1 MIFLFERNF
10 THKDLEQVETEIKN
24 MYVVLANIYKNKS
37 CIWKISRTLD
47 KLKNSNFSSTEKY
60 IIAIF
65 KSEYAK
71 RMNRTDE
78 TINFLQKFIKQDD
91 FKILSD
97 TTRGLINE
105 IEQYLLV
112 LKQDNVYSAN
122 RTAFRTTIIRYIK
135 SIKILKEEKEIIERY
150 IKSRNIKEQKN
161 LNYRFFEKEGILYN
175 VYNNLS
181 KALEDVNIIQSYI
194 RHMKNSMY
202 FNFLNLISIAA
213 RHIVLLFWMVVFA
226 GGFFCLPYFY
236 QIGIP
241 PQINTTEI
249 IPLLLFI
256 GAMGLLYTAV
266 ISALSFIGSYF
277 IFNVKTNQK
286 WINIFFIII
295 QIYLLLMLVIPII
308 YYKFESSRKY
318 IDFVSNYFGPY
329 LIIYFISYVLYTIIS
344 ILKTNKFKDDV
355 NLFIF
360 FPLLFDFLLM
370 VIIYFRCKEIE
381 LPILLCFLMIVFM
394 PKMIAFLTYFDYR
407 TVFWLSF
414 FIGLGPIYLLS
425 PDFVRMIKLANYK
438 ANFIVK
444 NKFIENEKLDKIPL
458 CFKDYNDTCKNLKLS
473 DDNKTAINN
482 LIVKIKFDE
491 QYFFKAQIPKDE
503 FNITKE
509 GIIHYQDGNSTDI
522 SQKMFKIFK
531 VKECEHNSTTSCYI
545 DNDKEDNITIK
556 HYHKDMENII
566 QNENDKY
573 FIEFPVRKENILN

>member
-1 MIFLFERNF
+1 MFERNF
-10 THKDLEQVETEIKN
+10 TYKDLEQVETEIEN
-24 MYVVLANIYKNKS
+24 IHEALADVYDKS
-37 CIWKISRTLD
+37 CIWKISRALD

-65 KSEYAK
+65 ESEYVK
-71 RMNRTDE
+71 RMNRTDKA
-78 TINFLQKFIKQDD
+78 INFLQKFIKQDD

-97 TTRGLINE
+97 TARGLINE

-112 LKQDNVYSAN
+112 LKQNNIYSAN

-135 SIKILKEEKEIIERY
+135 SIKILKKEKEIIERY
-150 IKSRNIKEQKN
+150 IKSRNIKERKN
-161 LNYRFFEKEGILYN
+161 LNYEFFEKENVLYD

-181 KALEDVNIIQSYI
+181 NILEDVSIMQSYI

-202 FNFLNLISIAA
+202 FNFLNLISIDTK
-213 RHIVLLFWMVVFA
+213 HMVLLFRMVVFI
-226 GGFFCLPYFY
+226 GGVFCLPYFFK
-236 QIGIP
+236 IGIP
-241 PQINTTEI
+241 PQINVNEI

-256 GAMGLLYTAV
+256 GILGLAYVVTVGL
-266 ISALSFIGSYF
+266 LSFIGSYF
-277 IFNVKTNQK
+277 IFT
-286 WINIFFIII
+286 
-295 QIYLLLMLVIPII
+295 QIYLFAILTIPFLYEIKFFSKYLNLILNNFGAILV
-308 YYKFESSRKY
+308 
-318 IDFVSNYFGPY
+318 V
-329 LIIYFISYVLYTIIS
+329 YFIASISYFVLS
-344 ILKTNKFKDDV
+344 MFKTGKFKDDV

-360 FPLLFDFLLM
+360 LHPLFDFLLI
-370 VIIYFRCKEIE
+370 VIVYFGYKDIV
-381 LPILLCFLMIVFM
+381 LPVFLCFFLIILVTR
-394 PKMIAFLTYFDYR
+394 IAAFSKYFDYK

-444 NKFIENEKLDKIPL
+444 NEFIESEKLDKIPL

-482 LIVKIKFDE
+482 LIIKVKFDE
-491 QYFFKAQIPKDE
+491 QYYFKAQVPKDE

-509 GIIHYQDGNSTDI
+509 RIIHYQDGNLTDI
-522 SQKMFKIFK
+522 SEKMFKIFK
-531 VKECEHNSTTSCYI
+531 VKECEYNSTTSCYI
-545 DNDKEDNITIK
+545 HNDKEGNITIK

-573 FIEFPVRKENILN
+573 FIEFEVGKENILN

>member
-1 MIFLFERNF
+1 MFERNF

-24 MYVVLANIYKNKS
+24 MYVVLTNIYKSKS

-112 LKQDNVYSAN
+112 LKQDNIYSAS

-161 LNYRFFEKEGILYN
+161 LNYEFFEKENVLYD

-181 KALEDVNIIQSYI
+181 NILEDVSIMQSYI

-202 FNFLNLISIAA
+202 FNFLNLFSIAA
-213 RHIVLLFWMVVFA
+213 RHTVLLFWMVVFI
-226 GGFFCLPYFY
+226 GGAFCLPYFFK
-236 QIGIP
+236 IGIL
-241 PQINTTEI
+241 PQINTNEI

-256 GAMGLLYTAV
+256 GILGLAYVVAV
-266 ISALSFIGSYF
+266 GLLSFIGSYF

-286 WINIFFIII
+286 WINRYFIIT
-295 QIYLLLMLVIPII
+295 QIYLFAILTIPFLYEIKFFSKYLNLILNNFGTILV
-308 YYKFESSRKY
+308 
-318 IDFVSNYFGPY
+318 V
-329 LIIYFISYVLYTIIS
+329 YFITSISYFVLS
-344 ILKTNKFKDDV
+344 MFKTGKFKDDV

-360 FPLLFDFLLM
+360 LHPLFDFLLI
-370 VIIYFRCKEIE
+370 VIVYFGYKDIV
-381 LPILLCFLMIVFM
+381 LPVFLCFFLIILVTR
-394 PKMIAFLTYFDYR
+394 IAAFSKYFDYKV
-407 TVFWLSF
+407 VFWLSF

-438 ANFIVK
+438 TNFIVK

-509 GIIHYQDGNSTDI
+509 RIMHYQDDNSTDI
-522 SQKMFKIFK
+522 SQIMFKIFK
-531 VKECEHNSTTSCYI
+531 VKECEHDSTASCYI
-545 DNDKEDNITIK
+545 DNDKEGNITIK
-556 HYHKDMENII
+556 HYHKDAENII

>member
-1 MIFLFERNF
+1 MFERNF
-10 THKDLEQVETEIKN
+10 TYKDLEQIETEIKN

-37 CIWKISRTLD
+37 YIWKISRTLD
-47 KLKNSNFSSTEKY
+47 KLKKSNFSSVEK
-60 IIAIF
+60 IIINIF
-65 KSEYAK
+65 ESGYAK

-78 TINFLQKFIKQDD
+78 AIDFLQKFTKQDN

-97 TTRGLINE
+97 TARGLINE

-112 LKQDNVYSAN
+112 LKQDNIYSAN

-135 SIKILKEEKEIIERY
+135 SIKILKEDKEIIERY

-161 LNYRFFEKEGILYN
+161 LNYEFFEKENVLYD

-181 KALEDVNIIQSYI
+181 NILEDASIMQSYI
-194 RHMKNSMY
+194 RHMKNSIY
-202 FNFLNLISIAA
+202 FNFLNLIFIAA
-213 RHIVLLFWMVVFA
+213 KHIVLLFWMVVFI
-226 GGFFCLPYFY
+226 GGAFCLPYFFK
-236 QIGIP
+236 IGIP

-249 IPLLLFI
+249 IPLLFFV
-256 GAMGLLYTAV
+256 GALGLLYVVTV
-266 ISALSFIGSYF
+266 GLLSFIGSYF

-286 WINIFFIII
+286 WINRYFIII
-295 QIYLLLMLVIPII
+295 QIYLFAILTIPFLYEIKFFSKYLNPILNNFGAILV
-308 YYKFESSRKY
+308 
-318 IDFVSNYFGPY
+318 V
-329 LIIYFISYVLYTIIS
+329 YFIVSISYFVLS
-344 ILKTNKFKDDV
+344 MFKTGKFKDDV

-360 FPLLFDFLLM
+360 LHPLFDFLLI
-370 VIIYFRCKEIE
+370 VIVYSGYKDIVPPVF
-381 LPILLCFLMIVFM
+381 LCFFLIIIVTR
-394 PKMIAFLTYFDYR
+394 IAAFSKYFDYKI
-407 TVFWLSF
+407 VFWLSF
-414 FIGLGPIYLLS
+414 LIGLGPMWLLS

-444 NKFIENEKLDKIPL
+444 NEFIESEKLDKIPL

-482 LIVKIKFDE
+482 LIVKVKFDE
-491 QYFFKAQIPKDE
+491 QYFFKAQVPKDE

-509 GIIHYQDGNSTDI
+509 RIMRYQDGNSTDI

-531 VKECEHNSTTSCYI
+531 VKECEHNSTVSCYI
-545 DNDKEDNITIK
+545 DNDKEGNITIK

>member
-1 MIFLFERNF
+1 MIFMFEGDF
-10 THKDLEQVETEIKN
+10 TYKDLKLVDDEIGALSNFKN
-24 MYVVLANIYKNKS
+24 LNKQWCHAHNINKIIDKFKHKISIGWGIECIENLLTKCIKYENKIDKIRSYVKDIMDNKYNLLSEESKKDIDEIYISLTYLKENGINSINIYTLKKLS
-37 CIWKISRTLD
+37 ADYEKI
-47 KLKNSNFSSTEKY
+47 F
-60 IIAIF
+60 
-65 KSEYAK
+65 
-71 RMNRTDE
+71 
-78 TINFLQKFIKQDD
+78 
-91 FKILSD
+91 
-97 TTRGLINE
+97 
-105 IEQYLLV
+105 
-112 LKQDNVYSAN
+112 
-122 RTAFRTTIIRYIK
+122 
-135 SIKILKEEKEIIERY
+135 KILKEEKEIIDRH
-150 IKSRNIKEQKN
+150 IKSRNIKEQKD
-161 LNYRFFEKEGILYN
+161 LNHKFLEKESILYD

-181 KALEDVNIIQSYI
+181 KALEGASIMQSYI
-194 RHMKNSMY
+194 RHMKNSMH

-213 RHIVLLFWMVVFA
+213 RHIILLFWIVVFA

-236 QIGIP
+236 QIETP

-266 ISALSFIGSYF
+266 IGALSFIGSYF

-295 QIYLLLMLVIPII
+295 QIYLFLILVIPII

-318 IDFVSNYFGPY
+318 INFISNYFGSS
-329 LIIYFISYVLYTIIS
+329 LIIYFISYVLYAIIS

-381 LPILLCFLMIVFM
+381 LPILLCFLMIVFI

-414 FIGLGPIYLLS
+414 FIIGLGPICLLS
-425 PDFVRMIKLANYK
+425 PDFVGMIKLANYK
-438 ANFIVK
+438 ANFTVK
-444 NKFIENEKLDKIPL
+444 NGFVESEKLDKIPL

-482 LIVKIKFDE
+482 LIIKVKFDE
-491 QYFFKAQIPKDE
+491 QYFFKAQVPKDE

-509 GIIHYQDGNSTDI
+509 RIMRYQDGNSTDI

-531 VKECEHNSTTSCYI
+531 VKECEHNSTVSCYI

-573 FIEFPVRKENILN
+573 FIEFPIRKENILN

>member
-1 MIFLFERNF
+1 MFEGDF
-10 THKDLEQVETEIKN
+10 TYKDLKLVDDEIGALSNFKN
-24 MYVVLANIYKNKS
+24 LNKQWCHAHNINKIIDKFKHKISIGWGIECIENLLTKCIKYENKIDKIRSYVKDIMDNKYNLLSEESKKDIDEIYISLTYLKENGINSINIYTLKKLS
-37 CIWKISRTLD
+37 ADYEKI
-47 KLKNSNFSSTEKY
+47 F
-60 IIAIF
+60 
-65 KSEYAK
+65 
-71 RMNRTDE
+71 
-78 TINFLQKFIKQDD
+78 
-91 FKILSD
+91 
-97 TTRGLINE
+97 
-105 IEQYLLV
+105 
-112 LKQDNVYSAN
+112 
-122 RTAFRTTIIRYIK
+122 
-135 SIKILKEEKEIIERY
+135 KILKEEKEIIDRH
-150 IKSRNIKEQKN
+150 IKSRNIKEQKD
-161 LNYRFFEKEGILYN
+161 LNHKFLEKESILYD

-181 KALEDVNIIQSYI
+181 KALEGASIMQSYI
-194 RHMKNSMY
+194 RHMKNSMH
-202 FNFLNLISIAA
+202 FNFLNLISIAT
-213 RHIVLLFWMVVFA
+213 RHIILLFWIVVFA

-236 QIGIP
+236 QIETP

-266 ISALSFIGSYF
+266 IGALSFIGSYF

-295 QIYLLLMLVIPII
+295 QIYLFLILVIPII

-318 IDFVSNYFGPY
+318 IDFISNYFGSS
-329 LIIYFISYVLYTIIS
+329 LIIYFISYVLYAIIS

-381 LPILLCFLMIVFM
+381 LPILLCFLMIVFI

-414 FIGLGPIYLLS
+414 FIIGLGPICLLS
-425 PDFVRMIKLANYK
+425 PDFVGMIKLANYK
-438 ANFIVK
+438 ANFTVK
-444 NKFIENEKLDKIPL
+444 NGFVESEKLDKIPL

-482 LIVKIKFDE
+482 LIIKVKFDE
-491 QYFFKAQIPKDE
+491 QYFFKAQVPKDE

-509 GIIHYQDGNSTDI
+509 RIMRYQDGNSTDI

-531 VKECEHNSTTSCYI
+531 VKECEHNSTVSCYI

-573 FIEFPVRKENILN
+573 FIEFPIRKENILN

>member
-1 MIFLFERNF
+1 MFERNF
-10 THKDLEQVETEIKN
+10 TYKDLEQIETEIKN

-37 CIWKISRTLD
+37 YIWKISRTLD
-47 KLKNSNFSSTEKY
+47 KLKKSNFSSVEK
-60 IIAIF
+60 IIINIF
-65 KSEYAK
+65 ESGYAK

-78 TINFLQKFIKQDD
+78 AIDFLQKFTKQDN

-97 TTRGLINE
+97 TARGLINE

-112 LKQDNVYSAN
+112 LKQDNIYSAN

-161 LNYRFFEKEGILYN
+161 LNYEFFEKENVLYD

-181 KALEDVNIIQSYI
+181 NILEDASIMQSYI
-194 RHMKNSMY
+194 RHMKNSIY

-213 RHIVLLFWMVVFA
+213 KHIVLLFWMVVFI
-226 GGFFCLPYFY
+226 GGAFCLPYFFK
-236 QIGIP
+236 IGIP

-249 IPLLLFI
+249 IPLLFFV
-256 GAMGLLYTAV
+256 GALGLLYVVTV
-266 ISALSFIGSYF
+266 GLLSFIGSYF
-277 IFNVKTNQK
+277 IFNVKTNEK
-286 WINIFFIII
+286 WINIYFIIV
-295 QIYLLLMLVIPII
+295 QIYLFAILTIPFLYEIKFFSKYLNPILNNFGAILV
-308 YYKFESSRKY
+308 
-318 IDFVSNYFGPY
+318 V
-329 LIIYFISYVLYTIIS
+329 YFIVSISYFVLS
-344 ILKTNKFKDDV
+344 MFKTGKFKDDV

-360 FPLLFDFLLM
+360 LHPLFDFLLI
-370 VIIYFRCKEIE
+370 VIVYSGYKDIVPPVF
-381 LPILLCFLMIVFM
+381 LCFFLIIIVTR
-394 PKMIAFLTYFDYR
+394 IAAFSKYFDYKI
-407 TVFWLSF
+407 VFWLSF
-414 FIGLGPIYLLS
+414 LIGLGPMWLLS

-444 NKFIENEKLDKIPL
+444 NEFIESEKLDKIPL

-482 LIVKIKFDE
+482 FIVKVKFDE
-491 QYFFKAQIPKDE
+491 QYFFKAQVPKDE

-509 GIIHYQDGNSTDI
+509 RIMRYQDGNSTDI

-531 VKECEHNSTTSCYI
+531 VKECEHNSTVSCYI
-545 DNDKEDNITIK
+545 DNDKEGNITIK

>member
-1 MIFLFERNF
+1 MFERNF

-24 MYVVLANIYKNKS
+24 MYVVLINIYKSKS

-112 LKQDNVYSAN
+112 LKQDNIYSAS

-161 LNYRFFEKEGILYN
+161 LNYEFFEKENVLYD

-181 KALEDVNIIQSYI
+181 NILEDVSIMQSYI

-202 FNFLNLISIAA
+202 FNFLNLFSIAA
-213 RHIVLLFWMVVFA
+213 RHTVLLFWMVVFI
-226 GGFFCLPYFY
+226 GGAFCLPYFFK
-236 QIGIP
+236 IGIL
-241 PQINTTEI
+241 PQINTNEI

-256 GAMGLLYTAV
+256 GILGLAYVVAV
-266 ISALSFIGSYF
+266 GLLSFIGSYF

-286 WINIFFIII
+286 WINRYFIIT
-295 QIYLLLMLVIPII
+295 QIYLFAILTIPFLYEIKFFSKYLNLILNNFGTILV
-308 YYKFESSRKY
+308 
-318 IDFVSNYFGPY
+318 V
-329 LIIYFISYVLYTIIS
+329 YFITSISYFVLS
-344 ILKTNKFKDDV
+344 MFKTGKFKDDV

-360 FPLLFDFLLM
+360 LHPLFDFLLI
-370 VIIYFRCKEIE
+370 VIVYFGYKDIV
-381 LPILLCFLMIVFM
+381 LPVFLCFFLIILVTR
-394 PKMIAFLTYFDYR
+394 IAAFSKYFDYKV
-407 TVFWLSF
+407 VFWLSF

-438 ANFIVK
+438 TNFIVK
-444 NKFIENEKLDKIPL
+444 NKFIENEKLNKIPL

-509 GIIHYQDGNSTDI
+509 RIMHYQDDNSTDI
-522 SQKMFKIFK
+522 SQIMFKIFK
-531 VKECEHNSTTSCYI
+531 VKECEHDSTASCYI
-545 DNDKEDNITIK
+545 DNDKEGNITIK
-556 HYHKDMENII
+556 HYHKDAENII

>member
-1 MIFLFERNF
+1 MFEGDF
-10 THKDLEQVETEIKN
+10 TYKDLKLVDDEIGALSNFKN
-24 MYVVLANIYKNKS
+24 LNKQWCHAHNINKIIDKFKHKISIGWGIECIENLLTKCIKYENKIDKIRSYVKDIMDNKYNLLSEESKKDIDEIYISLTYLKENGINSINIYTLKKLS
-37 CIWKISRTLD
+37 ADYEKI
-47 KLKNSNFSSTEKY
+47 F
-60 IIAIF
+60 
-65 KSEYAK
+65 
-71 RMNRTDE
+71 
-78 TINFLQKFIKQDD
+78 
-91 FKILSD
+91 
-97 TTRGLINE
+97 
-105 IEQYLLV
+105 
-112 LKQDNVYSAN
+112 
-122 RTAFRTTIIRYIK
+122 
-135 SIKILKEEKEIIERY
+135 KILKEEKEIIDRH
-150 IKSRNIKEQKN
+150 IKSRNIKEQKD
-161 LNYRFFEKEGILYN
+161 LNHKFLEKESILYD

-181 KALEDVNIIQSYI
+181 KALEGASIMQSYI
-194 RHMKNSMY
+194 RHMKNSMH

-213 RHIVLLFWMVVFA
+213 RHIILLFWIVVFA

-236 QIGIP
+236 QIETP

-266 ISALSFIGSYF
+266 IGALSFIGSYF

-295 QIYLLLMLVIPII
+295 QIYLFLILVIPII

-318 IDFVSNYFGPY
+318 IDFISNYFGSS
-329 LIIYFISYVLYTIIS
+329 LIIYFISYVLYAIIS

-381 LPILLCFLMIVFM
+381 LPILLCFLMIVFI

-414 FIGLGPIYLLS
+414 FIIGLGPICLLS
-425 PDFVRMIKLANYK
+425 PDFVGMIKLANYK
-438 ANFIVK
+438 ANFTVK
-444 NKFIENEKLDKIPL
+444 NGFVESEKLDKIPL

-482 LIVKIKFDE
+482 LIIKVKFDE
-491 QYFFKAQIPKDE
+491 KYFFKAQVPKDE

-509 GIIHYQDGNSTDI
+509 RIMRYQDGNSTDI

-531 VKECEHNSTTSCYI
+531 VKECEHNSTVSCYI

-573 FIEFPVRKENILN
+573 FIEFPIRKENILN

>member
-1 MIFLFERNF
+1 MFERNF
-10 THKDLEQVETEIKN
+10 TYKDLEQIETEIKN

-37 CIWKISRTLD
+37 YIWKISRTLD
-47 KLKNSNFSSTEKY
+47 KLKKSNFSSVEK
-60 IIAIF
+60 IIINIF
-65 KSEYAK
+65 ESGYAK

-78 TINFLQKFIKQDD
+78 AIDFLQKFTKQDN

-97 TTRGLINE
+97 TARGLINE

-112 LKQDNVYSAN
+112 LKQDNIYSAN

-161 LNYRFFEKEGILYN
+161 LNYEFFEKENVLYD

-181 KALEDVNIIQSYI
+181 NILEDASIMQSYI
-194 RHMKNSMY
+194 RHMKNSIY

-213 RHIVLLFWMVVFA
+213 KHIVLLFWMVVFA
-226 GGFFCLPYFY
+226 GGILCSFYFIE
-236 QIGIP
+236 IGIP

-256 GAMGLLYTAV
+256 GILGLAYVVTVGL
-266 ISALSFIGSYF
+266 LSFIGSYF

-286 WINIFFIII
+286 WINRYFIIT
-295 QIYLLLMLVIPII
+295 QIYLFAILTIPFLYEIKFFSKYLNPILNNFGIILV
-308 YYKFESSRKY
+308 
-318 IDFVSNYFGPY
+318 V
-329 LIIYFISYVLYTIIS
+329 YFIASISYFVLS
-344 ILKTNKFKDDV
+344 MFKTGKFKDDV

-360 FPLLFDFLLM
+360 LHPLFDFLLI
-370 VIIYFRCKEIE
+370 VIVYSGYKDIV
-381 LPILLCFLMIVFM
+381 LPVFLCFFLIIIVTR
-394 PKMIAFLTYFDYR
+394 IAAFSKYFDYKI
-407 TVFWLSF
+407 VFWLSF
-414 FIGLGPIYLLS
+414 LIGLGPMWLLS

-444 NKFIENEKLDKIPL
+444 NEFIESEKLDKIPL

-482 LIVKIKFDE
+482 FIVKVKFDE
-491 QYFFKAQIPKDE
+491 QYFFKAQVPKDE

-509 GIIHYQDGNSTDI
+509 RIMRYQDGNSTDI

-531 VKECEHNSTTSCYI
+531 VKECEHNSTVSCYI
-545 DNDKEDNITIK
+545 DNDKEGNITIK

>member
-1 MIFLFERNF
+1 MFERNF
-10 THKDLEQVETEIKN
+10 TYKDLEQVETEIEN
-24 MYVVLANIYKNKS
+24 IHEALANVYNNKS

-112 LKQDNVYSAN
+112 LKQDNIYSAN

-161 LNYRFFEKEGILYN
+161 LNYEFFEKENVLYD
-175 VYNNLS
+175 VYNNLGNI
-181 KALEDVNIIQSYI
+181 LEDASIMQSYI
-194 RHMKNSMY
+194 RHMKNSIY

-213 RHIVLLFWMVVFA
+213 KHIVLLFWIVVFA
-226 GGFFCLPYFY
+226 GGILCSFYF
-236 QIGIP
+236 IEIVIP

-249 IPLLLFI
+249 IPLLFFVGVL
-256 GAMGLLYTAV
+256 GLLYVVTV
-266 ISALSFIGSYF
+266 GLLSFIGSYF
-277 IFNVKTNQK
+277 IFNVKTNEK
-286 WINIFFIII
+286 WINIYFIIV
-295 QIYLLLMLVIPII
+295 QIYLFAILTIPFLYEIKFFSKYLNPILNNFDAILV
-308 YYKFESSRKY
+308 
-318 IDFVSNYFGPY
+318 V
-329 LIIYFISYVLYTIIS
+329 YFIASISYFVLS
-344 ILKTNKFKDDV
+344 ILKTRKFKDDT
-355 NLFIF
+355 NLFILSYPIF
-360 FPLLFDFLLM
+360 DLLLIIIVYSRYENIEPL
-370 VIIYFRCKEIE
+370 
-381 LPILLCFLMIVFM
+381 ILLYFFMIVILARI
-394 PKMIAFLTYFDYR
+394 IAFLKYFDYK

-444 NKFIENEKLDKIPL
+444 NKFIESEKLDKIPL

-509 GIIHYQDGNSTDI
+509 RIMHYQDDNSTDI
-522 SQKMFKIFK
+522 SQIMFKIFK
-531 VKECEHNSTTSCYI
+531 VKECEHDSTASCYI
-545 DNDKEDNITIK
+545 DNDKEGNITIK
-556 HYHKDMENII
+556 HYHKDAENII

>member
-1 MIFLFERNF
+1 MFERNF
-10 THKDLEQVETEIKN
+10 TYKDLEQIETEIKN

-37 CIWKISRTLD
+37 YIWKISRTLD
-47 KLKNSNFSSTEKY
+47 KLKKSNFSSVEK
-60 IIAIF
+60 IIINIF
-65 KSEYAK
+65 ESGYAK

-78 TINFLQKFIKQDD
+78 AIDFLQKFTKQDN

-97 TTRGLINE
+97 TARGLINE

-112 LKQDNVYSAN
+112 LKQDNIYSAN

-161 LNYRFFEKEGILYN
+161 LNYEFFEKENVLYD

-181 KALEDVNIIQSYI
+181 NILEDASIMQSYI
-194 RHMKNSMY
+194 RHMKNSIY
-202 FNFLNLISIAA
+202 FNFLNLIFIAA
-213 RHIVLLFWMVVFA
+213 KHIVLLFWMVVFI
-226 GGFFCLPYFY
+226 GGAFCLPYFFK
-236 QIGIP
+236 IGIP

-249 IPLLLFI
+249 IPLLFFV
-256 GAMGLLYTAV
+256 GALGLLYVVTV
-266 ISALSFIGSYF
+266 GLLSFIGSYF

-286 WINIFFIII
+286 WINRYFIII
-295 QIYLLLMLVIPII
+295 QIYLFAILTIPFLYEIKFFSKYLNPILNNFGAILV
-308 YYKFESSRKY
+308 
-318 IDFVSNYFGPY
+318 V
-329 LIIYFISYVLYTIIS
+329 YFIVSISYFVLS
-344 ILKTNKFKDDV
+344 MFKTGKFKDDV

-360 FPLLFDFLLM
+360 LHPLFDFLLI
-370 VIIYFRCKEIE
+370 VIVYSGYKDIVPPVF
-381 LPILLCFLMIVFM
+381 LCFFLIIIVTR
-394 PKMIAFLTYFDYR
+394 IAAFSKYFDYKI
-407 TVFWLSF
+407 VFWLSF
-414 FIGLGPIYLLS
+414 LIGLGPMWLLS

-444 NKFIENEKLDKIPL
+444 NEFIESEKLDKIPL

-482 LIVKIKFDE
+482 LIVKVKFDE
-491 QYFFKAQIPKDE
+491 QYFFKAQVPKDE

-509 GIIHYQDGNSTDI
+509 RIMRYQDGNSTDI

-531 VKECEHNSTTSCYI
+531 VKECEHNSTVSCYI
-545 DNDKEDNITIK
+545 DNDKEGNITIK

>member
-1 MIFLFERNF
+1 MFERNF
-10 THKDLEQVETEIKN
+10 TYKDLEQIETEIKN

-37 CIWKISRTLD
+37 YIWKISRTLD
-47 KLKNSNFSSTEKY
+47 KLKKSNFSSVEK
-60 IIAIF
+60 IIINIF
-65 KSEYAK
+65 ESGYAK

-78 TINFLQKFIKQDD
+78 AIDFLQKFTKQDN

-97 TTRGLINE
+97 TARGLINE

-112 LKQDNVYSAN
+112 LKQDNIYSAN

-135 SIKILKEEKEIIERY
+135 SIKILEEEKEIIKRH
-150 IKSRNIKEQKN
+150 IKSRSIKEQKN
-161 LNYRFFEKEGILYN
+161 LNYGFFEKENVLYD

-181 KALEDVNIIQSYI
+181 NILEDASIMQSYI
-194 RHMKNSMY
+194 RHMKNSIY

-213 RHIVLLFWMVVFA
+213 KHIVLLFWMVVFA
-226 GGFFCLPYFY
+226 GGILCSFYFIE
-236 QIGIP
+236 IGIP

-256 GAMGLLYTAV
+256 GILGLAYVVTVGL
-266 ISALSFIGSYF
+266 LSFIGSYF

-286 WINIFFIII
+286 WINRYFIIT
-295 QIYLLLMLVIPII
+295 QIYLFAILTIPFLYEIKFFSKYLNPILNNFGIILV
-308 YYKFESSRKY
+308 
-318 IDFVSNYFGPY
+318 V
-329 LIIYFISYVLYTIIS
+329 YFIASISYFVLS
-344 ILKTNKFKDDV
+344 MFKTGKFKDDV

-360 FPLLFDFLLM
+360 LHPLFDFLLI
-370 VIIYFRCKEIE
+370 VIVYSGYKDIV
-381 LPILLCFLMIVFM
+381 LPVFLCFFLIIIVTR
-394 PKMIAFLTYFDYR
+394 IAAFSKYFDYKI
-407 TVFWLSF
+407 VFWLSF
-414 FIGLGPIYLLS
+414 LIGLGPMWLLS

-444 NKFIENEKLDKIPL
+444 NEFIESEKLDKIPL

-482 LIVKIKFDE
+482 FIVKVKFDE
-491 QYFFKAQIPKDE
+491 QYFFKAQVPKDE

-509 GIIHYQDGNSTDI
+509 RIMRYQDGNSTDI

-531 VKECEHNSTTSCYI
+531 VKECEHNSTVSCYI
-545 DNDKEDNITIK
+545 DNDKEGNITIK

>member
-1 MIFLFERNF
+1 MFEGDF
-10 THKDLEQVETEIKN
+10 TYKDLKLVDDEIGALSNFKN
-24 MYVVLANIYKNKS
+24 LNKQWCHAHNINKIIDKFKHKISIGWGIECIENLLTKCIKYENKIDKIRSYVKDIMDNKYNLLSEESKKDIDEIYISLTYLKENGINSINIYTLKKLS
-37 CIWKISRTLD
+37 ADYEKI
-47 KLKNSNFSSTEKY
+47 F
-60 IIAIF
+60 
-65 KSEYAK
+65 
-71 RMNRTDE
+71 
-78 TINFLQKFIKQDD
+78 
-91 FKILSD
+91 
-97 TTRGLINE
+97 
-105 IEQYLLV
+105 
-112 LKQDNVYSAN
+112 
-122 RTAFRTTIIRYIK
+122 
-135 SIKILKEEKEIIERY
+135 KILKEEKEIIDRH
-150 IKSRNIKEQKN
+150 IKSRNIKEQKD
-161 LNYRFFEKEGILYN
+161 LNHKFLEKESILYD

-181 KALEDVNIIQSYI
+181 KALEGASIMQSYI
-194 RHMKNSMY
+194 RHMKNSMH

-213 RHIVLLFWMVVFA
+213 RHIILLFWIVVFA

-236 QIGIP
+236 QIETP

-266 ISALSFIGSYF
+266 IGALSFIGSYF

-295 QIYLLLMLVIPII
+295 QIYLFLILVIPII

-318 IDFVSNYFGPY
+318 INFISNYFGSS
-329 LIIYFISYVLYTIIS
+329 LIIYFISYVLYAIIS

-381 LPILLCFLMIVFM
+381 LPILLCFLMIVFI

-414 FIGLGPIYLLS
+414 FIIGLGPICLLS
-425 PDFVRMIKLANYK
+425 PDFVGMIKLANYK
-438 ANFIVK
+438 ANFTVK
-444 NKFIENEKLDKIPL
+444 NGFVESEKLDKIPL

-482 LIVKIKFDE
+482 LIIKVKFDE
-491 QYFFKAQIPKDE
+491 QYFFKAQVPKDE

-509 GIIHYQDGNSTDI
+509 RIMRYQDGNSTDI

-531 VKECEHNSTTSCYI
+531 VKECEHNSTVSCYI

-573 FIEFPVRKENILN
+573 FIEFPIRKENILN

>member
-1 MIFLFERNF
+1 MFERNF
-10 THKDLEQVETEIKN
+10 TYKDLEQIETEIKN

-37 CIWKISRTLD
+37 YIWKISRTLD
-47 KLKNSNFSSTEKY
+47 KLKKSNFSSVEK
-60 IIAIF
+60 IIINIF
-65 KSEYAK
+65 ESGYAK

-78 TINFLQKFIKQDD
+78 AIDFLQKFTKQDN

-97 TTRGLINE
+97 TARGLINE

-112 LKQDNVYSAN
+112 LKQDNIYSAN

-161 LNYRFFEKEGILYN
+161 LNYEFFEKENVLYD

-181 KALEDVNIIQSYI
+181 NILEDASIMQSYI
-194 RHMKNSMY
+194 RHMKNSIY

-213 RHIVLLFWMVVFA
+213 KHIVLLFWMVVFI
-226 GGFFCLPYFY
+226 GGAFCLPYFFK
-236 QIGIP
+236 IGIP

-249 IPLLLFI
+249 IPLLFFV
-256 GAMGLLYTAV
+256 GALGLLYVVTV
-266 ISALSFIGSYF
+266 GLLSFIGSYF

-286 WINIFFIII
+286 WINRYFIII
-295 QIYLLLMLVIPII
+295 QIYLFAILTIPFLYEIKFFSKYLNPILNNFGAILV
-308 YYKFESSRKY
+308 
-318 IDFVSNYFGPY
+318 V
-329 LIIYFISYVLYTIIS
+329 YFIVSISYFVLS
-344 ILKTNKFKDDV
+344 MFKTGKFKDDV

-360 FPLLFDFLLM
+360 LHPLFDFLLI
-370 VIIYFRCKEIE
+370 VIVYSGYKDIVPPVF
-381 LPILLCFLMIVFM
+381 LCFFLIIIVTR
-394 PKMIAFLTYFDYR
+394 IAAFSKYFDYKI
-407 TVFWLSF
+407 VFWLSF
-414 FIGLGPIYLLS
+414 LIGLGPMWLLS

-444 NKFIENEKLDKIPL
+444 NEFIESEKLDKIPL

-482 LIVKIKFDE
+482 LIVKVKFDE
-491 QYFFKAQIPKDE
+491 QYFFKAQVPKNE

-509 GIIHYQDGNSTDI
+509 RIMRYQDGNSTDI

-531 VKECEHNSTTSCYI
+531 VKECEHNSTVSCYI
-545 DNDKEDNITIK
+545 DNDKEGNITIK

>member
-1 MIFLFERNF
+1 MFERNF
-10 THKDLEQVETEIKN
+10 TYKDLEQIETEIKN

-37 CIWKISRTLD
+37 YIWKISRTLD
-47 KLKNSNFSSTEKY
+47 KLKKSNFSSVEK
-60 IIAIF
+60 IIINIF
-65 KSEYAK
+65 ESGYAK

-78 TINFLQKFIKQDD
+78 AIDFLQKFTKQDN

-97 TTRGLINE
+97 TARGLINE

-112 LKQDNVYSAN
+112 LKQDNIYSAN

-161 LNYRFFEKEGILYN
+161 LNYEFFEKENVLYD

-181 KALEDVNIIQSYI
+181 NILEDASIMQSYI
-194 RHMKNSMY
+194 RHMKNSIY

-213 RHIVLLFWMVVFA
+213 KHIVLLFWMVVFA
-226 GGFFCLPYFY
+226 GGILCSFYFIE
-236 QIGIP
+236 IGIP

-249 IPLLLFI
+249 IPLLFFV
-256 GAMGLLYTAV
+256 GALGLLYVVTV
-266 ISALSFIGSYF
+266 GLLSFIGSYF
-277 IFNVKTNQK
+277 IFNVKTNEK
-286 WINIFFIII
+286 WINIYFIIV
-295 QIYLLLMLVIPII
+295 QIYLFAILTIPFLYEIKFFSKYLNPILNNFGIILV
-308 YYKFESSRKY
+308 
-318 IDFVSNYFGPY
+318 V
-329 LIIYFISYVLYTIIS
+329 YFIASISYFVLS
-344 ILKTNKFKDDV
+344 MFKTGKFKDDV

-360 FPLLFDFLLM
+360 LHPLFDFLLI
-370 VIIYFRCKEIE
+370 VIVYSGYKDIVPPVF
-381 LPILLCFLMIVFM
+381 LCFFLIIIVTR
-394 PKMIAFLTYFDYR
+394 IAAFSKYFDYKI
-407 TVFWLSF
+407 VFWLSF
-414 FIGLGPIYLLS
+414 LIGLGPMWLLS

-444 NKFIENEKLDKIPL
+444 NEFIESEKLDKIPL

-482 LIVKIKFDE
+482 FIVKVKFDE
-491 QYFFKAQIPKDE
+491 QYFFKAQVPKDE

-509 GIIHYQDGNSTDI
+509 RIMRYQDGNSTDI

-531 VKECEHNSTTSCYI
+531 VKECEHNSTVSCYI
-545 DNDKEDNITIK
+545 DNDKEGNITIK

>member
-1 MIFLFERNF
+1 MFERNF
-10 THKDLEQVETEIKN
+10 TYKDLEQIETEIKN

-37 CIWKISRTLD
+37 YIWKISRTLD
-47 KLKNSNFSSTEKY
+47 KLKKSNFSSVEK
-60 IIAIF
+60 IIINIF
-65 KSEYAK
+65 ESGYAK

-78 TINFLQKFIKQDD
+78 AIDFLQKFTKQDN

-97 TTRGLINE
+97 TARGLINE

-112 LKQDNVYSAN
+112 LKQDNIYSAN

-135 SIKILKEEKEIIERY
+135 SIKILEEEKEIIKRH
-150 IKSRNIKEQKN
+150 IKSRSIKEQKN
-161 LNYRFFEKEGILYN
+161 LNYRFFEKENVLYD

-181 KALEDVNIIQSYI
+181 NILEDVSIMQSYI

-213 RHIVLLFWMVVFA
+213 KHTVLLFWMVVFI
-226 GGFFCLPYFY
+226 GGAFCLPYFFK
-236 QIGIP
+236 IGIL
-241 PQINTTEI
+241 PQINVNEI

-256 GAMGLLYTAV
+256 GILGLAYVVTVGL
-266 ISALSFIGSYF
+266 LSFIGSYF

-286 WINIFFIII
+286 WINRYFIIT
-295 QIYLLLMLVIPII
+295 QIYLFAILTIPFLYEIKFFSKYLNPILNNFGIILV
-308 YYKFESSRKY
+308 
-318 IDFVSNYFGPY
+318 V
-329 LIIYFISYVLYTIIS
+329 YFIASISYFVLS
-344 ILKTNKFKDDV
+344 MFKTGKFKDDV

-360 FPLLFDFLLM
+360 LHPLFDFLLI
-370 VIIYFRCKEIE
+370 VIVYSGYKDIVPPVF
-381 LPILLCFLMIVFM
+381 LCFFLIIIVTR
-394 PKMIAFLTYFDYR
+394 IAAFSKYFDYKI
-407 TVFWLSF
+407 VFWLSF
-414 FIGLGPIYLLS
+414 LIGLGPMWLLS

-444 NKFIENEKLDKIPL
+444 NEFIESEKLDKIPL

-482 LIVKIKFDE
+482 LIVKVKFDE
-491 QYFFKAQIPKDE
+491 QYFFKAQVPKNE

-509 GIIHYQDGNSTDI
+509 RIMRYQDGNSTDI

-531 VKECEHNSTTSCYI
+531 VKECEHNSTVSCYI
-545 DNDKEDNITIK
+545 DNDKEGNITIK

>member
-1 MIFLFERNF
+1 MFERNF
-10 THKDLEQVETEIKN
+10 TYKDLEQIETEIKN

-37 CIWKISRTLD
+37 YIWKISRTLD
-47 KLKNSNFSSTEKY
+47 KLKKSNFSSVEK
-60 IIAIF
+60 IIINIF
-65 KSEYAK
+65 ESGYAK

-78 TINFLQKFIKQDD
+78 AIDFLQKFTKQDN

-97 TTRGLINE
+97 TARGLINE

-112 LKQDNVYSAN
+112 LKQDNIYSAN

-161 LNYRFFEKEGILYN
+161 LNYEFFEKENVLYD

-181 KALEDVNIIQSYI
+181 NILEDASIMQSYI
-194 RHMKNSMY
+194 RHMKNSIY
-202 FNFLNLISIAA
+202 FNFLNLIFIAA
-213 RHIVLLFWMVVFA
+213 KHIVLLFWMVVFI
-226 GGFFCLPYFY
+226 GGAFCLPYFFK
-236 QIGIP
+236 IGIP

-249 IPLLLFI
+249 IPLLFFV
-256 GAMGLLYTAV
+256 GALGLLYVVTV
-266 ISALSFIGSYF
+266 GLLSFIGSYF

-286 WINIFFIII
+286 WINRYFIII
-295 QIYLLLMLVIPII
+295 QIYLFAILTIPFLYEIKFFSKYLNPILNNFGAILV
-308 YYKFESSRKY
+308 
-318 IDFVSNYFGPY
+318 V
-329 LIIYFISYVLYTIIS
+329 YFIVSISYFVLSMFKIG
-344 ILKTNKFKDDV
+344 KFKDDV

-360 FPLLFDFLLM
+360 LHPLFDFLLI
-370 VIIYFRCKEIE
+370 VIVYSGYKDIVPPVF
-381 LPILLCFLMIVFM
+381 LCFFLIIIVTR
-394 PKMIAFLTYFDYR
+394 IAAFSKYFDYKI
-407 TVFWLSF
+407 VFWLSF
-414 FIGLGPIYLLS
+414 LIGLGPMWLLS

-444 NKFIENEKLDKIPL
+444 NEFIESEKLDKIPL

-482 LIVKIKFDE
+482 LIVKVKFDE
-491 QYFFKAQIPKDE
+491 QYFFKAQVPKDE

-509 GIIHYQDGNSTDI
+509 RIMRYQDGNSTDI

-531 VKECEHNSTTSCYI
+531 VKECEHNSTVSCYI
-545 DNDKEDNITIK
+545 DNDKEGNITIK

>member
-1 MIFLFERNF
+1 MFERNF
-10 THKDLEQVETEIKN
+10 TYKDLEQIETEIKN
-24 MYVVLANIYKNKS
+24 MYVALANIYKNKS
-37 CIWKISRTLD
+37 YIWKISRTLD
-47 KLKNSNFSSTEKY
+47 KLKKSNFSNVEK
-60 IIAIF
+60 IIIDIF
-65 KSEYAK
+65 KSGYAK

-78 TINFLQKFIKQDD
+78 AIDFLQKFTKQDN

-97 TTRGLINE
+97 TARGLINE

-112 LKQDNVYSAN
+112 LKQDNIYSAN

-161 LNYRFFEKEGILYN
+161 LNYEFFEKENVLYD

-181 KALEDVNIIQSYI
+181 NILEDASIMQSYI
-194 RHMKNSMY
+194 RHMKNSIY
-202 FNFLNLISIAA
+202 FNFLNLIFIAA
-213 RHIVLLFWMVVFA
+213 KHIVLLFWMVVFI
-226 GGFFCLPYFY
+226 GGAFCLPYFFK
-236 QIGIP
+236 IGIP

-249 IPLLLFI
+249 IPLLFFV
-256 GAMGLLYTAV
+256 GALGLLYVVTV
-266 ISALSFIGSYF
+266 GLLSFIGSYF

-286 WINIFFIII
+286 WINRYFIII
-295 QIYLLLMLVIPII
+295 QIYLFAILTIPFLYEIKFFSKYLNPILNNFGAILV
-308 YYKFESSRKY
+308 
-318 IDFVSNYFGPY
+318 V
-329 LIIYFISYVLYTIIS
+329 YFIVSISYFVLS
-344 ILKTNKFKDDV
+344 MFKTGKFKDDV

-360 FPLLFDFLLM
+360 LHPLFDFLLI
-370 VIIYFRCKEIE
+370 VIVYSGYKDIVPPVF
-381 LPILLCFLMIVFM
+381 LCFFLIIIVTR
-394 PKMIAFLTYFDYR
+394 IAAFSKYFDYKI
-407 TVFWLSF
+407 VFWLSF
-414 FIGLGPIYLLS
+414 LIGLGPMWLLS

-444 NKFIENEKLDKIPL
+444 NEFIESEKLDKIPL

-482 LIVKIKFDE
+482 LIVKVKFDE
-491 QYFFKAQIPKDE
+491 QYFFKAQVPKDE

-509 GIIHYQDGNSTDI
+509 RIMRYQDGNSTDI

-531 VKECEHNSTTSCYI
+531 VKECEHNSTVSCYI
-545 DNDKEDNITIK
+545 DNDKEGNITIK

>member
-1 MIFLFERNF
+1 MFERNF
-10 THKDLEQVETEIKN
+10 TYKDLEQVETEIEN
-24 MYVVLANIYKNKS
+24 IHEALANVYNNKS

-78 TINFLQKFIKQDD
+78 AINFLQKFIKQDD

-112 LKQDNVYSAN
+112 LKQDNIYSAN

-161 LNYRFFEKEGILYN
+161 LNYEFFEKENVLYD
-175 VYNNLS
+175 VYNNLNNI
-181 KALEDVNIIQSYI
+181 LEDASIMQSYI
-194 RHMKNSMY
+194 RHMKNSIY

-213 RHIVLLFWMVVFA
+213 KHIVLLFWMVVFA
-226 GGFFCLPYFY
+226 GGILCSFYFIE
-236 QIGIP
+236 IGIP

-249 IPLLLFI
+249 IPLLFFVGVL
-256 GAMGLLYTAV
+256 GLLYVVTV
-266 ISALSFIGSYF
+266 GLLSFIGSYF
-277 IFNVKTNQK
+277 IFNVKTNEK
-286 WINIFFIII
+286 WINIYFIIV
-295 QIYLLLMLVIPII
+295 QIYLFAILTIPFLYEIKFFSKYLNPILNNFDAILV
-308 YYKFESSRKY
+308 
-318 IDFVSNYFGPY
+318 V
-329 LIIYFISYVLYTIIS
+329 YFIASISYFVLS
-344 ILKTNKFKDDV
+344 ILKTRKFKDDT
-355 NLFIF
+355 NLFILSYPIF
-360 FPLLFDFLLM
+360 DLLLIIIVYSRYENIEPL
-370 VIIYFRCKEIE
+370 
-381 LPILLCFLMIVFM
+381 ILLYFFMIVLLARI
-394 PKMIAFLTYFDYR
+394 IAFLKYFDYK

-444 NKFIENEKLDKIPL
+444 NKFIESEKLDKIPL

-482 LIVKIKFDE
+482 LIVKVKFDE

-509 GIIHYQDGNSTDI
+509 HIMHYQDDNSTDI
-522 SQKMFKIFK
+522 SQIMFKIFK
-531 VKECEHNSTTSCYI
+531 VKECKHDSTASCYI
-545 DNDKEDNITIK
+545 DNDKEGNITIK
-556 HYHKDMENII
+556 HYHKDAENII

>member
-1 MIFLFERNF
+1 MFERNF
-10 THKDLEQVETEIKN
+10 TYKDLEQIETEIKN

-37 CIWKISRTLD
+37 YIWKISRTLD
-47 KLKNSNFSSTEKY
+47 KLKKSNFSSVEK
-60 IIAIF
+60 IIINIF
-65 KSEYAK
+65 ESGYAK

-78 TINFLQKFIKQDD
+78 AIDFLQKFTKQDN

-97 TTRGLINE
+97 TARGLINE

-112 LKQDNVYSAN
+112 LKQDNIYSAN

-135 SIKILKEEKEIIERY
+135 SIKILEEEKEIIKRH
-150 IKSRNIKEQKN
+150 IKSRSIKEQKN
-161 LNYRFFEKEGILYN
+161 LNYGFFEKENVLYD

-181 KALEDVNIIQSYI
+181 NILEDASIMQSYI
-194 RHMKNSMY
+194 RHMKNSIY

-213 RHIVLLFWMVVFA
+213 KHIVLLFWMVVFA
-226 GGFFCLPYFY
+226 GGILCSFYFIE
-236 QIGIP
+236 IGIP

-256 GAMGLLYTAV
+256 GILGLAYVVTVGL
-266 ISALSFIGSYF
+266 LSFIGSYF

-286 WINIFFIII
+286 WINRYFIIT
-295 QIYLLLMLVIPII
+295 QIYLFAILTIPFLYEIKFFSKYLNPILNNFGIILV
-308 YYKFESSRKY
+308 
-318 IDFVSNYFGPY
+318 V
-329 LIIYFISYVLYTIIS
+329 YFIASISYFVLS
-344 ILKTNKFKDDV
+344 MFKTGKFKDDV

-360 FPLLFDFLLM
+360 LHPLFDFLLI
-370 VIIYFRCKEIE
+370 VIVYSGYKDIV
-381 LPILLCFLMIVFM
+381 LPVFLCFFLIIIVTR
-394 PKMIAFLTYFDYR
+394 IAAFSKYFDYKI
-407 TVFWLSF
+407 VFWLSF
-414 FIGLGPIYLLS
+414 LIGLGPMWLLS

-444 NKFIENEKLDKIPL
+444 NEFIESEKLDKIPL

-482 LIVKIKFDE
+482 LIVKVKFDE
-491 QYFFKAQIPKDE
+491 QYFFKAQVPKNE

-509 GIIHYQDGNSTDI
+509 RIMRYQDGNSTDI

-531 VKECEHNSTTSCYI
+531 VKECEHNSTVSCYI
-545 DNDKEDNITIK
+545 DNDKEGNITIK

>member
-1 MIFLFERNF
+1 MFERNF
-10 THKDLEQVETEIKN
+10 TYKDLEQIETEIKN

-37 CIWKISRTLD
+37 YIWKISRTLD
-47 KLKNSNFSSTEKY
+47 KLKKSNFSSVEK
-60 IIAIF
+60 IIINIF
-65 KSEYAK
+65 ESGYAK

-78 TINFLQKFIKQDD
+78 AIDFLQKFTKQDN

-97 TTRGLINE
+97 TARGLINE

-112 LKQDNVYSAN
+112 LKQDNIYSAN

-135 SIKILKEEKEIIERY
+135 SIKILEEEKEIIKRY

-161 LNYRFFEKEGILYN
+161 LNYEFFEKENVLYD

-181 KALEDVNIIQSYI
+181 NILEDASIMQSYI
-194 RHMKNSMY
+194 RHMKNSIY
-202 FNFLNLISIAA
+202 FNFLNLIFIAA
-213 RHIVLLFWMVVFA
+213 KHIVLLFWMVVFI
-226 GGFFCLPYFY
+226 GGAFCLPYFFK
-236 QIGIP
+236 IGIP

-249 IPLLLFI
+249 IPLLFFV
-256 GAMGLLYTAV
+256 GALGLLYVVTV
-266 ISALSFIGSYF
+266 GLLSFIGSYF

-286 WINIFFIII
+286 WINRYFIII
-295 QIYLLLMLVIPII
+295 QIYLFAILTIPFLYEIKFFSKYLNPILNNFGAILV
-308 YYKFESSRKY
+308 
-318 IDFVSNYFGPY
+318 V
-329 LIIYFISYVLYTIIS
+329 YFIVSISYFVLS
-344 ILKTNKFKDDV
+344 MFKTGKFKDDV

-360 FPLLFDFLLM
+360 LHPLFDFLLI
-370 VIIYFRCKEIE
+370 VIVYSGYKDIVPPVF
-381 LPILLCFLMIVFM
+381 LCFFLIIIVTR
-394 PKMIAFLTYFDYR
+394 IAAFSKYFDYKI
-407 TVFWLSF
+407 VFWLSF
-414 FIGLGPIYLLS
+414 LIGLGPMWLLS

-444 NKFIENEKLDKIPL
+444 NEFIESEKLDKIPL

-482 LIVKIKFDE
+482 LIVKVKFDE
-491 QYFFKAQIPKDE
+491 QYFFKAQVPKDE

-509 GIIHYQDGNSTDI
+509 RIMRYQDGNSTDI

-531 VKECEHNSTTSCYI
+531 VKECEHNSTVSCYI
-545 DNDKEDNITIK
+545 DNDKEGNITIK

>member
-1 MIFLFERNF
+1 MFERNF
-10 THKDLEQVETEIKN
+10 TYKDLEQIETEIKN

-37 CIWKISRTLD
+37 YIWKISRTLD
-47 KLKNSNFSSTEKY
+47 KLKKSNFSSVEK
-60 IIAIF
+60 IIINIF
-65 KSEYAK
+65 ESGYAK

-78 TINFLQKFIKQDD
+78 AIDFLQKFTKQDN

-97 TTRGLINE
+97 TARGLINE

-112 LKQDNVYSAN
+112 LKQDNIYSAN

-161 LNYRFFEKEGILYN
+161 LNYEFFEKENVLYD

-181 KALEDVNIIQSYI
+181 NILEDASIMQSYI
-194 RHMKNSMY
+194 RHMKNSIY

-213 RHIVLLFWMVVFA
+213 KHIVLLFWMVVFI
-226 GGFFCLPYFY
+226 GGAFCLPYFFK
-236 QIGIP
+236 IGIP

-249 IPLLLFI
+249 IPLLFFV
-256 GAMGLLYTAV
+256 GALGLLYVVTV
-266 ISALSFIGSYF
+266 GLLSFIGSYF

-286 WINIFFIII
+286 WINRYFIII
-295 QIYLLLMLVIPII
+295 QIYLFAILTIPFLYEIKFFSKYLNPILNNFGAILV
-308 YYKFESSRKY
+308 
-318 IDFVSNYFGPY
+318 V
-329 LIIYFISYVLYTIIS
+329 YFIVSISYFVLS
-344 ILKTNKFKDDV
+344 MFKTGKFKDDV

-360 FPLLFDFLLM
+360 LHPLFDFLLI
-370 VIIYFRCKEIE
+370 VIVYSGYKDIVPPVF
-381 LPILLCFLMIVFM
+381 LCFFLIIIVTR
-394 PKMIAFLTYFDYR
+394 IAAFSKYFDYKI
-407 TVFWLSF
+407 VFWLSF
-414 FIGLGPIYLLS
+414 LIGLGPMWLLS

-444 NKFIENEKLDKIPL
+444 NEFIESEKLDKIPL

-482 LIVKIKFDE
+482 FIVKVKFDE
-491 QYFFKAQIPKDE
+491 QYFFKAQVPKDE

-509 GIIHYQDGNSTDI
+509 RIMRYQDGNSTDI

-531 VKECEHNSTTSCYI
+531 VKECEHNSTVSCYI
-545 DNDKEDNITIK
+545 DNDKEGNITIK

>member
-1 MIFLFERNF
+1 MFERNF
-10 THKDLEQVETEIKN
+10 TYKDLEQIETEIKN

-37 CIWKISRTLD
+37 YIWKISRTLD
-47 KLKNSNFSSTEKY
+47 KLKKSNFSSVEK
-60 IIAIF
+60 IIINIF
-65 KSEYAK
+65 ESGYAK

-78 TINFLQKFIKQDD
+78 AIDFLQKFTKQDN

-97 TTRGLINE
+97 TARGLINE

-112 LKQDNVYSAN
+112 LKQDNIYSAN

-161 LNYRFFEKEGILYN
+161 LNYEFFEKENVLYD

-181 KALEDVNIIQSYI
+181 NILEDASIMQSYI
-194 RHMKNSMY
+194 RHMKNSIY
-202 FNFLNLISIAA
+202 FNFLNLIFIAA
-213 RHIVLLFWMVVFA
+213 KHIVLLFWMVVFI
-226 GGFFCLPYFY
+226 GGAFCLPYFFK
-236 QIGIP
+236 IGIP

-249 IPLLLFI
+249 IPLLFFV
-256 GAMGLLYTAV
+256 GALGLLYVVTV
-266 ISALSFIGSYF
+266 GLLSFIGSYF

-286 WINIFFIII
+286 WINRYFIII
-295 QIYLLLMLVIPII
+295 QIYLFAILTIPFLYEIKFFSKYLNPILNNFGAILV
-308 YYKFESSRKY
+308 
-318 IDFVSNYFGPY
+318 V
-329 LIIYFISYVLYTIIS
+329 YFIVSISYFVLS
-344 ILKTNKFKDDV
+344 MFKTGKFKDDV

-360 FPLLFDFLLM
+360 LHPLFDFLLI
-370 VIIYFRCKEIE
+370 VIVYSGYKDIVPPVF
-381 LPILLCFLMIVFM
+381 LCFFLIIIVTR
-394 PKMIAFLTYFDYR
+394 IAAFSKYFDYKI
-407 TVFWLSF
+407 VFWLSF
-414 FIGLGPIYLLS
+414 LIGLGPMWLLS

-444 NKFIENEKLDKIPL
+444 NEFIESEKLDKIPL

-473 DDNKTAINN
+473 DDSKTAINN
-482 LIVKIKFDE
+482 LIVKVKFDE
-491 QYFFKAQIPKDE
+491 QYFFKAQVPKDE

-509 GIIHYQDGNSTDI
+509 RIMRYQDGNSTDI

-531 VKECEHNSTTSCYI
+531 VKECEHNSTVSCYI
-545 DNDKEDNITIK
+545 DNDKEGNITIK

>member
-1 MIFLFERNF
+1 MFEGDF
-10 THKDLEQVETEIKN
+10 TYKDLKLVDDEIGALSNFKN
-24 MYVVLANIYKNKS
+24 LNKQWCHAHNINKIIDKFKHKISIGWGIECIENLLTKCIKYENKIDKIRSYVKDIMDNKYNLLSEESKKDIDEIYISLTYLKENGINSINIYTLKKLS
-37 CIWKISRTLD
+37 ADYEKI
-47 KLKNSNFSSTEKY
+47 F
-60 IIAIF
+60 
-65 KSEYAK
+65 
-71 RMNRTDE
+71 
-78 TINFLQKFIKQDD
+78 
-91 FKILSD
+91 
-97 TTRGLINE
+97 
-105 IEQYLLV
+105 
-112 LKQDNVYSAN
+112 
-122 RTAFRTTIIRYIK
+122 
-135 SIKILKEEKEIIERY
+135 KILKEEKEIIDRH
-150 IKSRNIKEQKN
+150 IKSRNIKEQKD
-161 LNYRFFEKEGILYN
+161 LNHKFLEKESILYD

-181 KALEDVNIIQSYI
+181 KALEGASIMQSYI
-194 RHMKNSMY
+194 RHMKNSMH

-213 RHIVLLFWMVVFA
+213 RHIILLFWIVVFA

-236 QIGIP
+236 QIETP

-266 ISALSFIGSYF
+266 IGALSFIGSYF

-295 QIYLLLMLVIPII
+295 QIYLFLILVIPII

-318 IDFVSNYFGPY
+318 IDFISNYFGSS
-329 LIIYFISYVLYTIIS
+329 LIIYFISYVLYAIIS

-381 LPILLCFLMIVFM
+381 LPILLCFLMIVFI

-414 FIGLGPIYLLS
+414 FIIGLGPICLLS
-425 PDFVRMIKLANYK
+425 PDFVGMIKLANYK
-438 ANFIVK
+438 ANFTVK
-444 NKFIENEKLDKIPL
+444 NGFVESEKLDKIPL

-482 LIVKIKFDE
+482 LIIKVKFDE
-491 QYFFKAQIPKDE
+491 QYFFKAQVPKDE

-509 GIIHYQDGNSTDI
+509 RIMRYQDGNSTDI

-531 VKECEHNSTTSCYI
+531 VKECEHNSTVSCYI
-545 DNDKEDNITIK
+545 DNDREDNITIK

-573 FIEFPVRKENILN
+573 FIEFPIRKENILN

>member
-1 MIFLFERNF
+1 MFERNF
-10 THKDLEQVETEIKN
+10 TYKDLEQIETEIKN

-37 CIWKISRTLD
+37 YIWKISRTLD
-47 KLKNSNFSSTEKY
+47 KLKKSNFSSVEK
-60 IIAIF
+60 IIINIF
-65 KSEYAK
+65 ESGYAK

-78 TINFLQKFIKQDD
+78 AIDFLQKFTKQDN

-97 TTRGLINE
+97 TARGLINE

-112 LKQDNVYSAN
+112 LKQDNIYSAN

-161 LNYRFFEKEGILYN
+161 LNYEFFEKENVLYD

-181 KALEDVNIIQSYI
+181 NILEDASIMQSYI
-194 RHMKNSMY
+194 RHMKNSIY
-202 FNFLNLISIAA
+202 FNFLNLIFIAA
-213 RHIVLLFWMVVFA
+213 KHIVLLFWMVVFI
-226 GGFFCLPYFY
+226 GGAFCLPYFFK
-236 QIGIP
+236 IGIP

-249 IPLLLFI
+249 IPLLFFV
-256 GAMGLLYTAV
+256 GALGLLYVVTV
-266 ISALSFIGSYF
+266 GLLSFIGSYF

-286 WINIFFIII
+286 WINRYFIII
-295 QIYLLLMLVIPII
+295 QIYLFAILTIPFLYEIKFFSKYLNPILNNFGIILV
-308 YYKFESSRKY
+308 
-318 IDFVSNYFGPY
+318 V
-329 LIIYFISYVLYTIIS
+329 YFIASISYFVLS
-344 ILKTNKFKDDV
+344 MFKTGKFKDDV

-360 FPLLFDFLLM
+360 LHPLFDFLLI
-370 VIIYFRCKEIE
+370 VIVYSGYKDIVPPVF
-381 LPILLCFLMIVFM
+381 LCFFLIIIVTR
-394 PKMIAFLTYFDYR
+394 IAAFSKYFDYKI
-407 TVFWLSF
+407 VFWLSF
-414 FIGLGPIYLLS
+414 LIGLGPMWLLS

-444 NKFIENEKLDKIPL
+444 NEFIESEKLDKIPL

-482 LIVKIKFDE
+482 FIVKVKFDE
-491 QYFFKAQIPKDE
+491 QYFFKAQVPKDE

-509 GIIHYQDGNSTDI
+509 RIMRYQDGNSTDI

-531 VKECEHNSTTSCYI
+531 VKECEHNSTVSCYI
-545 DNDKEDNITIK
+545 DNDKEGNITIK

>member
-1 MIFLFERNF
+1 MFEGDF
-10 THKDLEQVETEIKN
+10 TYKDLKLVDDEIGALSNFKN
-24 MYVVLANIYKNKS
+24 LNKQWCHAHNINKIIDKFKHKISIGWGIECIENLLTKCIKYENKIDKIRSYVKDIMDNKYNLLSEESKKDIDEIYISLTYLKENGINSINIYTLKKLS
-37 CIWKISRTLD
+37 ADYEKI
-47 KLKNSNFSSTEKY
+47 F
-60 IIAIF
+60 
-65 KSEYAK
+65 
-71 RMNRTDE
+71 
-78 TINFLQKFIKQDD
+78 
-91 FKILSD
+91 
-97 TTRGLINE
+97 
-105 IEQYLLV
+105 
-112 LKQDNVYSAN
+112 
-122 RTAFRTTIIRYIK
+122 
-135 SIKILKEEKEIIERY
+135 KILKEEKEIIDRH
-150 IKSRNIKEQKN
+150 IKSRNIKEQKD
-161 LNYRFFEKEGILYN
+161 LNHKFLEKESILYD

-181 KALEDVNIIQSYI
+181 KALEGASIMQSYI
-194 RHMKNSMY
+194 RHMKNSMH

-213 RHIVLLFWMVVFA
+213 RHIILLFWIVVFA

-236 QIGIP
+236 QIETP

-266 ISALSFIGSYF
+266 IGALSFIGSYF

-295 QIYLLLMLVIPII
+295 QIYLFLILVIPII

-318 IDFVSNYFGPY
+318 IDFISNYFGSS
-329 LIIYFISYVLYTIIS
+329 LIIYFISYVLYAIIS

-381 LPILLCFLMIVFM
+381 LPILLCFLMIVFI

-414 FIGLGPIYLLS
+414 FIIGLGPICLLS
-425 PDFVRMIKLANYK
+425 PDFVGMIKLANYK
-438 ANFIVK
+438 ANFTVK
-444 NKFIENEKLDKIPL
+444 NGFVESEKLDKIPL

-482 LIVKIKFDE
+482 LIIKVKFDE
-491 QYFFKAQIPKDE
+491 QYFFKAQVPKDE

-509 GIIHYQDGNSTDI
+509 RIMRYQDGNSTDI

-531 VKECEHNSTTSCYI
+531 VKECEHNSTVSCYI

-573 FIEFPVRKENILN
+573 FIEFPIRKENILN

>member
-1 MIFLFERNF
+1 MFERNF

-24 MYVVLANIYKNKS
+24 MYVVLTNIYKSKS

-112 LKQDNVYSAN
+112 LKQDNIYSAN

-161 LNYRFFEKEGILYN
+161 LNYEFFEKENVLYD
-175 VYNNLS
+175 VYNNIS
-181 KALEDVNIIQSYI
+181 NILEDASIMQSYI

-202 FNFLNLISIAA
+202 FNFLNLFSIAA
-213 RHIVLLFWMVVFA
+213 RHTVLLFWMVVFI
-226 GGFFCLPYFY
+226 GGVFCLPYFFK
-236 QIGIP
+236 IGIP
-241 PQINTTEI
+241 PQINVNEI

-256 GAMGLLYTAV
+256 GILGLAYVVTVGL
-266 ISALSFIGSYF
+266 LSFIGSYF
-277 IFNVKTNQK
+277 IFNVKTNEK
-286 WINIFFIII
+286 WINRYFIIT
-295 QIYLLLMLVIPII
+295 QIYLFAILTIPFLYEIKFSSKYLNLILNNFGTILV
-308 YYKFESSRKY
+308 
-318 IDFVSNYFGPY
+318 V
-329 LIIYFISYVLYTIIS
+329 YFIASISYF
-344 ILKTNKFKDDV
+344 ILSMFKTGKFKDDV

-360 FPLLFDFLLM
+360 LHPLFDFLLI
-370 VIIYFRCKEIE
+370 VIVYFGYKDIV
-381 LPILLCFLMIVFM
+381 LPVFLCFFLIILVTR
-394 PKMIAFLTYFDYR
+394 IAAFSKYFDYK

-425 PDFVRMIKLANYK
+425 TDFVRMIKLANYK

-444 NKFIENEKLDKIPL
+444 NEFIESEKLDKIPL
-458 CFKDYNDTCKNLKLS
+458 CFQNYNDTCKNLKLS
-473 DDNKTAINN
+473 DDNKTAINS
-482 LIVKIKFDE
+482 LIVKVKFDE
-491 QYFFKAQIPKDE
+491 QYFFKAQVPKDE

-509 GIIHYQDGNSTDI
+509 RVIRYQDENLTDI

-531 VKECEHNSTTSCYI
+531 VKECEYNSTASCYI
-545 DNDKEDNITIK
+545 HNDKEGNITIK

-566 QNENDKY
+566 QDENGKY

>member
-1 MIFLFERNF
+1 MFERNF
-10 THKDLEQVETEIKN
+10 TYKDLEQIETEIKN

-37 CIWKISRTLD
+37 YIWKISRTLD
-47 KLKNSNFSSTEKY
+47 KLKKSNFSSVEK
-60 IIAIF
+60 IIINIF
-65 KSEYAK
+65 ESGYAK

-78 TINFLQKFIKQDD
+78 AIDFLQKFTKQDN

-97 TTRGLINE
+97 TARGLINE

-112 LKQDNVYSAN
+112 LKQDNIYSAN

-135 SIKILKEEKEIIERY
+135 SIKILEEEKEIIKRH
-150 IKSRNIKEQKN
+150 IKSRSIKEQKN
-161 LNYRFFEKEGILYN
+161 LNYGFFEKENVLYD

-181 KALEDVNIIQSYI
+181 NILEDVSIMQSYI

-213 RHIVLLFWMVVFA
+213 KHTVLLFWMVVFI
-226 GGFFCLPYFY
+226 GGAFCLPYFFK
-236 QIGIP
+236 IGIL
-241 PQINTTEI
+241 PQINVNEI

-256 GAMGLLYTAV
+256 GILGLAYVVTVGL
-266 ISALSFIGSYF
+266 LSFIGSYF

-286 WINIFFIII
+286 WINRYFIIT
-295 QIYLLLMLVIPII
+295 QIYLFAILTIPFLYEIKFFSKYLNPILNNFGIILV
-308 YYKFESSRKY
+308 
-318 IDFVSNYFGPY
+318 V
-329 LIIYFISYVLYTIIS
+329 YFIASISYFVLS
-344 ILKTNKFKDDV
+344 MFKTGKFKDDV

-360 FPLLFDFLLM
+360 LHPLFDFLLI
-370 VIIYFRCKEIE
+370 VIVYSGYKDIV
-381 LPILLCFLMIVFM
+381 LPVFLCFFLIIIVTR
-394 PKMIAFLTYFDYR
+394 IAAFSKYFDYKI
-407 TVFWLSF
+407 VFWLSF
-414 FIGLGPIYLLS
+414 LIGLGPMWLLS

-438 ANFIVK
+438 VNFIVK
-444 NKFIENEKLDKIPL
+444 NEFIESEKLDKIPL

-482 LIVKIKFDE
+482 FIVKVKFDE
-491 QYFFKAQIPKDE
+491 QYFFKAQVPKNE

-509 GIIHYQDGNSTDI
+509 RIMRYQDGNSTDI

-531 VKECEHNSTTSCYI
+531 VKECEHNSTVSCYI
-545 DNDKEDNITIK
+545 DNDKEGNITIK

>member
-1 MIFLFERNF
+1 MFERNF
-10 THKDLEQVETEIKN
+10 TYKDLEQIETEIKN

-37 CIWKISRTLD
+37 YIWKISRTLD
-47 KLKNSNFSSTEKY
+47 KLKKSNFSSVEK
-60 IIAIF
+60 IIINIF
-65 KSEYAK
+65 ESGYAK

-78 TINFLQKFIKQDD
+78 AIDFLQKFTKQDN

-97 TTRGLINE
+97 TARGLINE

-112 LKQDNVYSAN
+112 LKQDNIYSAN

-135 SIKILKEEKEIIERY
+135 SIKILEEEKEIIKRH
-150 IKSRNIKEQKN
+150 IKSRSIKEQKN
-161 LNYRFFEKEGILYN
+161 LNYGFFEKENVLYD

-181 KALEDVNIIQSYI
+181 NILEDASIMQSYI
-194 RHMKNSMY
+194 RHMKNSIY

-213 RHIVLLFWMVVFA
+213 KHIVLLFWMLVFA
-226 GGFFCLPYFY
+226 GGILCSFYFIE
-236 QIGIP
+236 IGIP

-256 GAMGLLYTAV
+256 GILGLAYVVTVGL
-266 ISALSFIGSYF
+266 LSFIGSYF

-286 WINIFFIII
+286 WINRYFIIT
-295 QIYLLLMLVIPII
+295 QIYLFAILTIPFLYEIKFFSKYLNPILNNFGIILV
-308 YYKFESSRKY
+308 
-318 IDFVSNYFGPY
+318 V
-329 LIIYFISYVLYTIIS
+329 YFIASISYFVLS
-344 ILKTNKFKDDV
+344 MFKTGKFKDDV

-360 FPLLFDFLLM
+360 LHPLFDFLLI
-370 VIIYFRCKEIE
+370 VIVYSGYKDIV
-381 LPILLCFLMIVFM
+381 LPVFLCFFLIIIVTR
-394 PKMIAFLTYFDYR
+394 IAAFSKYFDYKI
-407 TVFWLSF
+407 VFWLSF
-414 FIGLGPIYLLS
+414 LIGLGPMWLLS

-444 NKFIENEKLDKIPL
+444 NEFIESEKLDKIPL

-482 LIVKIKFDE
+482 FIVKVKFDE
-491 QYFFKAQIPKDE
+491 QYFFKAQVPKDE

-509 GIIHYQDGNSTDI
+509 RIMRYQDGNSTDI

-531 VKECEHNSTTSCYI
+531 VKECEHNSTVSCYI
-545 DNDKEDNITIK
+545 DNDKEGNITIK

>member
-1 MIFLFERNF
+1 MFERDF
-10 THKDLEQVETEIKN
+10 TYTDLEQVETEIEN
-24 MYVVLANIYKNKS
+24 IHEALANVYNKS

-78 TINFLQKFIKQDD
+78 AINFLQKFIKQDD

-112 LKQDNVYSAN
+112 LKQDNIYSAS

-161 LNYRFFEKEGILYN
+161 LNYEFFEKENVLYD

-181 KALEDVNIIQSYI
+181 NILEDVSIMQSYI

-202 FNFLNLISIAA
+202 FNFLNLFSIAA
-213 RHIVLLFWMVVFA
+213 RHTVLLFWMVVFI
-226 GGFFCLPYFY
+226 GGAFCLPYFFK
-236 QIGIP
+236 IGIL
-241 PQINTTEI
+241 PQINTNEI
-249 IPLLLFI
+249 IPLLFFVGVL
-256 GAMGLLYTAV
+256 GLLYVVTV
-266 ISALSFIGSYF
+266 GLLSFIGSYF
-277 IFNVKTNQK
+277 IFNVKTNEK
-286 WINIFFIII
+286 WINIYFIIV
-295 QIYLLLMLVIPII
+295 QIYLFAILTIPFLYEIKFFSKYLNPILNNFDAILV
-308 YYKFESSRKY
+308 
-318 IDFVSNYFGPY
+318 V
-329 LIIYFISYVLYTIIS
+329 YFIASISYFVLS
-344 ILKTNKFKDDV
+344 ILKTRKFKDDT
-355 NLFIF
+355 NLFILSYPIF
-360 FPLLFDFLLM
+360 DLLLIIIVYSRYENIEPL
-370 VIIYFRCKEIE
+370 
-381 LPILLCFLMIVFM
+381 ILLYFFMIVLLARI
-394 PKMIAFLTYFDYR
+394 IAFLKYFDYK

-444 NKFIENEKLDKIPL
+444 NKFIESEKLDKIPL

-509 GIIHYQDGNSTDI
+509 RIMHYQDDNSTDI
-522 SQKMFKIFK
+522 SQIMFKIFK
-531 VKECEHNSTTSCYI
+531 VKECEHDSTASCYI
-545 DNDKEDNITIK
+545 DNDKEGNITIK
-556 HYHKDMENII
+556 HYHKDAENII